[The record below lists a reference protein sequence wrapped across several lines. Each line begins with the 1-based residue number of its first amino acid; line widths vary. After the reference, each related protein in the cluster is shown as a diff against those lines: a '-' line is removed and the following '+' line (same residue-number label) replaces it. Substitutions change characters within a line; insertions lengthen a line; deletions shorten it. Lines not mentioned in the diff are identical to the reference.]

1 MTVGTSTFGAAGDR
15 PLIGRRILVLEDQM
29 LIAMDA
35 VEVLL
40 EAGAAF
46 ADSAA
51 TVEEGLAFLDRAPPN
66 AAVLDVDLGNG
77 MTSLPVADALQA
89 RGIPFIFATGYG
101 EATAAPIRFRA
112 VPVIAKPYTP
122 EVLTAAVAA
131 LLPPA

>member
-1 MTVGTSTFGAAGDR
+1 MTVGTSTCEAYSDR

-46 ADSAA
+46 ADSTA
-51 TVEEGLAFLDRAPPN
+51 TVDDALAFLDRTPPD

-77 MTSLPVADALQA
+77 MTSLAVAEALQA
-89 RGIPFIFATGYG
+89 RGIPFLFATGYG
-101 EATAAPIRFRA
+101 ETNAAPERYRA
-112 VPVIAKPYTP
+112 VQVISKPYTP
-122 EVLTAAVAA
+122 EALTAAVAA
-131 LLPPA
+131 LLSPA